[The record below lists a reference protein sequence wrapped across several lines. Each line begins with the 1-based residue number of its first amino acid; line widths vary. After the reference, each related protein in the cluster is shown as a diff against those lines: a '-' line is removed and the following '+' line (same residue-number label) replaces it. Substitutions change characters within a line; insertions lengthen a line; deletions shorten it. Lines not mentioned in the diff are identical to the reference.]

1 MSPTEA
7 NSFQFTW
14 GEPTCGV
21 SGLYII
27 NTSVYLSYFSLY
39 LIVPHGTSFVKEKM
53 QLYRKNIT
61 RAIRVQAIIAP
72 QHAPR
77 IKSFI

>member
-39 LIVPHGTSFVKEKM
+39 LIVPHGTGFVKEKM
-53 QLYRKNIT
+53 SLIEKILLGLSGCKR
-61 RAIRVQAIIAP
+61 
-72 QHAPR
+72 
-77 IKSFI
+77 